1 MLIPKA
7 VEDITDKLQANIP
20 YDHGHKNY
28 KLYIMKLYRKDN
40 TEEPRCRHR

>member
-7 VEDITDKLQANIP
+7 VEDITDKLQAIIP

-28 KLYIMKLYRKDN
+28 KLYIMKLYKKDN
-40 TEEPRCRHR
+40 TEEPSWWHR